1 MGISASDDLPGQ
13 RRLRSP
19 AALETP
25 AHQGRRQVI
34 FLSRPLGGGDGGGK
48 NVLGLVALI
57 AASALALWVPGALG
71 LAGTLAGTL
80 ITAGITVGASLL
92 INALVAPKAGGQADA
107 GTPQDS
113 APQAFSLSAAG
124 NSARALQTIPV
135 SYGRL
140 RKYCDFATLPWSE
153 FVGDEQYLN
162 VLLCEGGGKYQHE
175 QVLIDDT
182 ILWTSAGG
190 FNPDFDCVV
199 AFYDPGQTVTLFPAN
214 VTTAVEVSGQQLP
227 PGSGSNPVNDLPPPT
242 PGPWIG
248 GFIANGPG
256 TIADTLALDFAFPA
270 GCFVVNRDGDYFG
283 RPVRVEAEYREVNDA
298 GAAIGDWSQLF
309 FTVPAYNTRKPQ
321 KFSQKVGVPPGRYEV
336 RARRYGAEAAD
347 FDAKINGASG
357 SDGLIWLQ
365 LRAYLQGNSSFA
377 NEFTVAIRIRATQSP
392 RVGAQVLGDLNPHF
406 AGLER
411 QCFVDQPTRNP
422 LWAFSG
428 RCDQHRLW
436 RQATGEQDRLRHP
449 REHGDGRGRSRR
461 HVRLRIPF
469 ARSGSQCLRHHSQI
483 DPRAS
488 SLVRRPAVGRARR
501 GADHPATPAYGS

>member
-1 MGISASDDLPGQ
+1 MG
-13 RRLRSP
+13 
-19 AALETP
+19 
-25 AHQGRRQVI
+25 
-34 FLSRPLGGGDGGGK
+34 
-48 NVLGLVALI
+48 
-57 AASALALWVPGALG
+57 
-71 LAGTLAGTL
+71 
-80 ITAGITVGASLL
+80 
-92 INALVAPKAGGQADA
+92 AGGAWAWRDTGRDADHRGHHGGSLATDQRPGRTQGGRASRRRHAA
-107 GTPQDS
+107 GL

-162 VLLCEGGGKYQHE
+162 ILLCEGGGKYQHE

-182 ILWTSAGG
+182 ILWTSASG
-190 FNPDFDCVV
+190 FNPDFDCVM

-283 RPVRVEAEYREVNDA
+283 RPVRVEAEYRAVNDA
-298 GAAIGDWSQLF
+298 GAPIGDWSQLF

-321 KFSQKVGVPPGRYEV
+321 KFSQKVAVPPGRYEV

-365 LRAYLQGNSSFA
+365 LRAYLQGNSTFA
-377 NEFTVAIRIRATQSP
+377 KESTIAIRIRATQISQGSARKFSVISTRILP
-392 RVGAQVLGDLNPHF
+392 VWDGSNIRRSAHAQSAVGV
-406 AGLER
+406 
-411 QCFVDQPTRNP
+411 
-422 LWAFSG
+422 S
-428 RCDQHRLW
+428 RCGDQHRLW
-436 RQATGEQDRLRHP
+436 RQASGGKIDFATIVNMATGADTRGDMFDSNSVRPIRSLMLSTPSSNRPARAIAGPATCFRPCATRRAPSRNSCLRIV
-449 REHGDGRGRSRR
+449 RSFAARSRSIGPSTPPIR
-461 HVRLRIPF
+461 PTRSSSNISTRTSG
-469 ARSGSQCLRHHSQI
+469 AR
-483 DPRAS
+483 PRSSTRPTARCSPRPTQPAS
-488 SLVRRPAVGRARR
+488 ASTA
-501 GADHPATPAYGS
+501 